1 MNISGKRT
9 SRLLSLS
16 LTGSM
21 LLGLMTTGVSAVE
34 PAQDQTPQTT
44 KTVTDAILYTVD
56 ADGNLEYNVVYEA
69 QVADGV
75 TVTDATKGGAIDS
88 LDELDA
94 VLGEPDATPKE
105 LTGTPHEDRTL
116 GDAVVA
122 DLIITN
128 DEITAIEVTDVRERP
143 VIGISWKK
151 DSIGTDYQGFAEAFE
166 RNGAQVIFLPQVKT
180 DEEAEDI
187 FSRINGVF
195 MTGGEDWNPALYNEE
210 AYPHGSSGWK
220 DARDTSDLNLM
231 QNAIE
236 LDVPMLAVCRG
247 EQGFNIAMGG
257 GLIQDV
263 PTYLGEQVK
272 AGNIAE
278 DRVTEIEDTGI
289 GWGDDKKPCE
299 PAHYRVTVDGLVHS
313 GGNGYHKLDAENNW
327 IGIAAD
333 SKWLSD
339 IFGGAGGYP

>member
-105 LTGTPHEDRTL
+105 LTARPLRTAPWRRR
-116 GDAVVA
+116 GG
-122 DLIITN
+122 
-128 DEITAIEVTDVRERP
+128 RP
-143 VIGISWKK
+143 
-151 DSIGTDYQGFAEAFE
+151 DHHQ
-166 RNGAQVIFLPQVKT
+166 R
-180 DEEAEDI
+180 
-187 FSRINGVF
+187 
-195 MTGGEDWNPALYNEE
+195 
-210 AYPHGSSGWK
+210 
-220 DARDTSDLNLM
+220 
-231 QNAIE
+231 
-236 LDVPMLAVCRG
+236 
-247 EQGFNIAMGG
+247 
-257 GLIQDV
+257 
-263 PTYLGEQVK
+263 
-272 AGNIAE
+272 
-278 DRVTEIEDTGI
+278 
-289 GWGDDKKPCE
+289 
-299 PAHYRVTVDGLVHS
+299 
-313 GGNGYHKLDAENNW
+313 
-327 IGIAAD
+327 
-333 SKWLSD
+333 
-339 IFGGAGGYP
+339 